1 MTKRIGFMESGRRPM
16 AMRLPCPI
24 YAHRP
29 IPNGNAQ
36 IRMSFGILS
45 ILVISEISRW
55 SIYFETFSQNAIL
68 FGSATLEP

>member
-29 IPNGNAQ
+29 IPNAQ